1 MKTKL
6 PKNQLNKKVKVDNEQ
21 VCNTVDS
28 KENEV
33 SEKTISTTLLDMVAE
48 FVSNEFNLADKN
60 YKVTFFKQ
68 NKDKIGISLH
78 NGDFTISVVVHKP
91 DRFNLI
97 DEEEDNDE
105 VKDKE

>member
-21 VCNTVDS
+21 VVDS

-33 SEKTISTTLLDMVAE
+33 SEKTISTTLLDKVAE

-68 NKDKIGISLH
+68 NKDKIEISLH

-105 VKDKE
+105 VKE

>member
-21 VCNTVDS
+21 VVDS

-33 SEKTISTTLLDMVAE
+33 SEKTISTTLLDKVAE

-105 VKDKE
+105 VKE